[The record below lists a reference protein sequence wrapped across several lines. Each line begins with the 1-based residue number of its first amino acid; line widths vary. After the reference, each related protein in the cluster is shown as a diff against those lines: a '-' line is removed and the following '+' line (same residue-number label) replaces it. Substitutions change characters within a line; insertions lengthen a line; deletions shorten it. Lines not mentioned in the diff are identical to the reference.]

1 MMIMLCAPQSPIAAQ
16 SLNASRSNAKFIAT
30 ENWPGVK
37 NESRR
42 AAAVLKRL
50 PAFVGARFEY
60 EKVTASAESPNYL
73 DLSRLRRLRKIIALC
88 LVNSELLMT
97 TVFSVCSRVCYYYIS
112 CVSTGAHKEIADMC
126 ASNQKV
132 KRLWSNWISDRIK
145 CFVSMLLVHT
155 LSHTTRRVNNYL
167 RIKFI
172 PQSKSHSCERI
183 FKMNFCGQTKSAW
196 DFWW

>member
-1 MMIMLCAPQSPIAAQ
+1 VRWWLCFARLNRRSPQ
-16 SLNASRSNAKFIAT
+16 SLNAPRSNAKFIAT

-37 NESRR
+37 NGSRR
-42 AAAVLKRL
+42 AAVLKRL

-112 CVSTGAHKEIADMC
+112 WVSSAHKENADMC
-126 ASNQKV
+126 TSNQKV
-132 KRLWSNWISDRIK
+132 KRLWSNWISDCIE

-155 LSHTTRRVNNYL
+155 LSHTTRRAHNYL
-167 RIKFI
+167 QIKFI
-172 PQSKSHSCERI
+172 PRSKSRSCEHI
-183 FKMNFCGQTKSAW
+183 FKMSFCGQTKSVW
-196 DFWW
+196 DFSW